1 MVRKISAF
9 LFVAVFL
16 ATGLNAQVPVVWEPD
31 ISLSG
36 KIRGQWSWNSKF
48 VARVGMGQ
56 LGEGNH
62 PDAGRLLL
70 AEAQAFIN
78 RRLVGGRRIT
88 LGFLYGV
95 EEPLDQ
101 ASTEKR
107 IIWQYSF
114 RTPTGNWSLAHRARI
129 EQRFFDDSFQ
139 HRLRYR
145 IVAER
150 PLQGDKLDAG
160 ELYLIAGTEILLSF
174 DERLKNFRLDN
185 RTGAGVGLL
194 FANEHRLQLELQ
206 HRSQRILD
214 ERYGSRL
221 WLLTSWIVPL

>member
-1 MVRKISAF
+1 MASKISAI
-9 LFVAVFL
+9 LFVAVIL
-16 ATGLNAQVPVVWEPD
+16 STGLCAQVPVVWEPD

-36 KIRGQWSWNSKF
+36 NLVRQWSWNTKF
-48 VARVGMGQ
+48 VARVGAGQ
-56 LGEGNH
+56 LGSGENSN
-62 PDAGRLLL
+62 AGKLLL
-70 AEAQAFIN
+70 TEAQGFIN

-88 LGFLYGV
+88 LGLLYGV

-101 ASTEKR
+101 ANAEKR

-114 RTPTGNWSLAHRARI
+114 RTPTGNWSLAHRGRI

-145 IVAER
+145 IVAEK

-206 HRSQRILD
+206 NRAQRILD

>member
-1 MVRKISAF
+1 MKRLI
-9 LFVAVFL
+9 LFALFAGCLL
-16 ATGLNAQVPVVWEPD
+16 AKTSLAQVPVVWEPD

-36 KIRGQWSWNSKF
+36 KISGRWSWNSKF

-70 AEAQAFIN
+70 AEAQGFIN

-101 ASTEKR
+101 ANTEKR

-129 EQRFFDDSFQ
+129 EQRFFEESFQ

-160 ELYLIAGTEILLSF
+160 EFYFIAGSELLLSS
-174 DERLKNFRLDN
+174 DEQIKNLRLDN
-185 RTGAGVGLL
+185 RSGLGIGML
-194 FANEHRLQLELQ
+194 FANEHRLQFELQ
-206 HRSQRILD
+206 HRAQRLFD

-221 WLLTSWIVPL
+221 WLLSSWVVPL

>member
-1 MVRKISAF
+1 MVRKISAI
-9 LFVAVFL
+9 LFVAIFF
-16 ATGLNAQVPVVWEPD
+16 ATGLSAQVPMVWEPD

-36 KIRGQWSWNSKF
+36 NIIGQWSWNTKF
-48 VARVGMGQ
+48 VARFGMGQ

-62 PDAGRLLL
+62 SDAGRLLL
-70 AEAQAFIN
+70 AEAQGFIN

-107 IIWQYSF
+107 IIWQYSY
-114 RTPTGNWSLAHRARI
+114 RTPTANWSLAHRARI
-129 EQRFFDDSFQ
+129 EQRFFEESFQ

-160 ELYLIAGTEILLSF
+160 EFYFFAGSEFLFSS
-174 DERLKNFRLDN
+174 DERIKNLRLDN
-185 RTGAGVGLL
+185 RSGLGIGML
-194 FANEHRLQLELQ
+194 FANEHRLQFELQ
-206 HRSQRILD
+206 HRAQRLFD

-221 WLLTSWIVPL
+221 WLLTSWVVPL